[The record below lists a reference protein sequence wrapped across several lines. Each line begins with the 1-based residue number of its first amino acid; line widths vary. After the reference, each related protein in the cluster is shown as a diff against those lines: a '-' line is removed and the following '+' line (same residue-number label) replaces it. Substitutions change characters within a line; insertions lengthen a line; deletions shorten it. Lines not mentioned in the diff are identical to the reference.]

1 MNVPR
6 IPNAGETIL
15 GGVFSAGPGG
25 KGSNQA
31 IGAARL
37 GAQVDLLTAVGPDDY
52 GEEGRRLWSKEGV
65 GAQKVATG
73 RGPTMIGLIIVE
85 PSGEN
90 GIVVAEGALA
100 EVSASHVEAFVPE
113 LEAAGTC
120 LLSLEIA
127 LEAALAALA
136 AAKAGGT
143 RTVLN
148 PAPAASLP
156 PSAWGNVD
164 YVTPNRL
171 EAATLTGMRE
181 DAEDDE
187 LLDALRR
194 ITDAAIVMTRGDRGA
209 LVDDGRSRRDY
220 PGKTVRR
227 VVDTTGA
234 GDAFSAAFA
243 TGLAEGMELEKA
255 VSLGILA
262 GAHAVQY
269 REVIPSLPRRAD
281 ISQT

>member
-1 MNVPR
+1 MRPRVAVVGGYGVGLTMNVPR
-6 IPNAGETIL
+6 VPNAGETIL
-15 GGVFSAGPGG
+15 GGVFSTGPGG

-52 GEEGRRLWSKEGV
+52 GEDGRRLWSKEGV
-65 GAQKVATG
+65 GAQKVVTG

-90 GIVVAEGALA
+90 RIVVAEGALA
-100 EVSASHVEAFVPE
+100 EVSASDVEAFVPE

-120 LLSLEIA
+120 LVSLEIA

-156 PSAWGNVD
+156 QSAWGNVD

-181 DAEDDE
+181 DAGDDE

-194 ITDAAIVMTRGDRGA
+194 ITDAVIVMTRGDRGA
-209 LVDDGRSRRDY
+209 LIDDGRSRREY
-220 PGKTVRR
+220 PGKKVGGRSTRPAPEMLSPR
-227 VVDTTGA
+227 
-234 GDAFSAAFA
+234 
-243 TGLAEGMELEKA
+243 
-255 VSLGILA
+255 
-262 GAHAVQY
+262 H
-269 REVIPSLPRRAD
+269 LPPA
-281 ISQT
+281 SPKGWS